1 MSDYQHAFNLMPFNC
16 CGSSLPR
23 SAGFP
28 IDLTA
33 LLDSDLLL
41 HHGPVHQAVRC
52 QTTAGG
58 PDLEINLLLGDWT
71 HTEHPGSSQCKFS
84 ERC

>member
-1 MSDYQHAFNLMPFNC
+1 MSDCQHAFNLMPFNC

-28 IDLTA
+28 TDLAA

-41 HHGPVHQAVRC
+41 HHGPVH
-52 QTTAGG
+52 
-58 PDLEINLLLGDWT
+58 
-71 HTEHPGSSQCKFS
+71 
-84 ERC
+84 